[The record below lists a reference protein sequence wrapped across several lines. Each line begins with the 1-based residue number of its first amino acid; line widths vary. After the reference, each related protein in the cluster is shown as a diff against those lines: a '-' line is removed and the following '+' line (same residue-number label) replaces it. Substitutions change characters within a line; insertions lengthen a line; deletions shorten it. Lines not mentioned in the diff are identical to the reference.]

1 MSMKALD
8 RKLIRGLWHVRAQ
21 ALAVAVVIACGVAV
35 LVMSL
40 STLEALTETTA
51 TYYARNRFA
60 DVFASA
66 VRAPLRVAERIA
78 ALPGVQ
84 AVETRI
90 SRIATLDVAGFGQ
103 PVVGRLTSIPEAG
116 QPVLNRLTL
125 RNGRWIEPRRHE
137 EVIVNEA
144 FAEAHGL
151 RPGDRIG
158 AVINGHRRTL
168 TIVGTALSPEFVY
181 ALAPGGLMP
190 DDKRFA
196 VVWMG
201 REALESAYDLEG
213 AFDDLSVSLLRGAD
227 PAPVMR
233 AVDRLLA
240 PYGGI
245 SAVARADQ
253 LSNWFVVN
261 EITQLRTMSTVLPAI
276 FLGVAAF
283 LTYMVLA
290 RLIATERAEIGLL
303 KAFGYGN
310 GRIAWHYTK
319 LVLAIAAVGV
329 LLGSL
334 VGVMF
339 GLHNTRLYAEFFRF
353 PLLIYRP
360 SADSFVIGA
369 AVTAGATLAGALAAV
384 ARAAALP
391 PAEAMRPP
399 TPVAYRRSGLST
411 FTVVRALDQPTRIA
425 VREIGR
431 WPIRSAF
438 TALGI
443 ALAVGLL
450 VMGLQ
455 WRDSIDAIAQ
465 SYFFTSQRQSMT
477 IGLAEPEAMPVVQAF
492 RHLPGVLAAE
502 PMRIAGADFSV
513 GTRTHRGALTG
524 VPQDSLLQ
532 PIHDEASGRDLP
544 VPPGGVVL
552 ASRLAEKLGVGVG
565 DRVFVDVHEGRRPQ
579 VSLPVTG
586 VFETLISMPAYMD
599 LDALNRLLRERPSAS
614 YVNLLV
620 DPHAEPALLAELTTL
635 PRVSAIM
642 LKQAALDSFYNT
654 IGEHLLTY
662 IGIFA
667 GFAAA
672 LAFGVTYNSARIA
685 LSERGRE
692 LATLRV
698 LGFRRTEISY
708 ILLAQ
713 VGLLIAGALPMGC
726 LIGLGLTRLV
736 ARLLDTELYRLPL
749 VIEPATYGWAIVL
762 TLLAA
767 AVSALLVRRR
777 VDRLDLIRVLKT
789 RE

>member
-1 MSMKALD
+1 MKALD
-8 RKLIRGLWHVRAQ
+8 RKLFRELWRLRAQ
-21 ALAVAVVIACGVAV
+21 ALAIAVVIACGVAV

-40 STLEALTETTA
+40 STVEALTETTTA
-51 TYYARNRFA
+51 YYARNRFG

-66 VRAPLRVAERIA
+66 VRAPLRVAARIGDV
-78 ALPGVQ
+78 PGVKT
-84 AVETRI
+84 VETRI
-90 SRIATLDVAGFGQ
+90 TRIATLDVAGFGQ
-103 PVVGRLTSIPEAG
+103 PVVGRLTSIPETG

-125 RNGRWIEPRRHE
+125 RSGRWIEPRRHD
-137 EVIVNEA
+137 EVIVNEP
-144 FAEAHGL
+144 FAAAHGL

-158 AVINGHRRTL
+158 AVVNGRRRTL

-213 AFDDLSVSLLRGAD
+213 AFDGVSVALLRGAD
-227 PAPVMR
+227 PAPVLR

-240 PYGGI
+240 PYGGT
-245 SAVARADQ
+245 SAIARADQ

-283 LTYMVLA
+283 LAYMVLA

-310 GRIAWHYTK
+310 ARIAWHYMK

-329 LLGSL
+329 ALGSL
-334 VGVMF
+334 LGVLF

-360 SADSFVIGA
+360 SPYSFVIGT
-369 AVTAGATLAGALAAV
+369 AVSVGATLAGALVAV
-384 ARAAALP
+384 GRAAALP

-399 TPVAYRRSGLST
+399 TPATYRRSRVAALG
-411 FTVVRALDQPTRIA
+411 VVRALDQPTRIA
-425 VREIGR
+425 LREIGR

-438 TALGI
+438 TSLGI

-455 WRDSIDAIAQ
+455 WRDSIDAMAQ
-465 SYFFTSQRQSMT
+465 GYFFGSQRQSMM
-477 IGLAEPEAMPVVQAF
+477 IGLAQPEALTVVQAF

-502 PMRIAGADFSV
+502 PMRIVGADFSV
-513 GTRTHRGALTG
+513 GTRTHRGAVTG
-524 VPQDSLLQ
+524 IPPGTLLQ
-532 PIHDEASGRDLP
+532 PIHDTANGRDLP
-544 VPPGGVVL
+544 VPPGGLVL
-552 ASRLAEKLGVGVG
+552 ATRLARKLGVGIG
-565 DRVFVDVHEGRRPQ
+565 DRVWIDVHEGRRPQ

-599 LDALNRLLRERPSAS
+599 LGALNRLLRERPSAG

-620 DPHAEPALLAELTTL
+620 DPDAEADLLAALTRL
-635 PRVSAIM
+635 PKVTAIM
-642 LKQAALDSFYNT
+642 LKQAALDSFYKT
-654 IGEHLLTY
+654 IGEQLMIY
-662 IGIFA
+662 IGLFSGFA
-667 GFAAA
+667 GA

-698 LGFRRTEISY
+698 LGFRRAEISY

-713 VGLLIAGALPMGC
+713 VGLLVAAALPVGC
-726 LIGLGLTRLV
+726 LIGRGLTVLV

-749 VIEPATYGWAIVL
+749 VIEPATYGWAVVL
-762 TLLAA
+762 TLLAGV
-767 AVSALLVRRR
+767 VSAGLVRRR
-777 VDRLDLIRVLKT
+777 IDRLDLIRVLKT

>member
-1 MSMKALD
+1 MKALD
-8 RKLIRGLWHVRAQ
+8 RKLIRELWRLRAQ
-21 ALAVAVVIACGVAV
+21 ALAIAVVIGCGVAV

-40 STLEALTETTA
+40 STLEALTETTEA
-51 TYYARNRFA
+51 YYARNRFG

-66 VRAPLRVAERIA
+66 VRVPLRVAERIS

-84 AVETRI
+84 TVETRI
-90 SRIATLDVAGFGQ
+90 SRIATLDVKGFGQ

-125 RNGRWIEPRRHE
+125 RSGRWIEPRREE
-137 EVIVNEA
+137 EVIVNEP

-151 RPGDRIG
+151 RPGDQIG

-201 REALESAYDLEG
+201 RDALESAYDLKG
-213 AFDDLSVSLLRGAD
+213 AFNDLSVSLLRGTD

-240 PYGGI
+240 PYGGT

-261 EITQLRTMSTVLPAI
+261 EIAQLRTMSTVLPAI

-303 KAFGYGN
+303 KAFGYDHAG
-310 GRIAWHYTK
+310 IAWHYTK
-319 LVLAIAAVGV
+319 LVMAIAAFGVILGSIVGV
-329 LLGSL
+329 A
-334 VGVMF
+334 F

-360 SADSFVIGA
+360 SPYSFLIGA
-369 AVTAGATLAGALAAV
+369 AVSVGATLAGALAAV
-384 ARAAALP
+384 GRAAALA

-399 TPVAYRRSGLST
+399 MPAAYRRSRLSALG
-411 FTVVRALDQPTRIA
+411 VVRALDQPTRIA
-425 VREIGR
+425 FREIAR

-438 TALGI
+438 TSLGI

-465 SYFFTSQRQSMT
+465 NYFFNTQRQSVM
-477 IGLAEPEAMPVVQAF
+477 IGLVEPEALPVVQAF
-492 RHLPGVLAAE
+492 RRLPGVLSAE

-513 GTRTHRGALTG
+513 GTRTHRGAITG
-524 VPQDSLLQ
+524 VPRSSLLQ

-544 VPPGGVVL
+544 VPRSGLVL
-552 ASRLAEKLGVGVG
+552 ASRLAQKLGVGVG
-565 DRVFVDVHEGRRPQ
+565 DRVWVDIHEGRRPQ

-586 VFETLISMPAYMD
+586 VFETLISMPAYLD

-620 DPHAEPALLAELTTL
+620 DPNEEPGLLAKLSTL
-635 PRVSAIM
+635 PKVSAIM
-642 LKQAALDSFYNT
+642 LKQAALDSFYKT
-654 IGEHLLTY
+654 IGEQLMIY
-662 IGIFA
+662 IGIFS
-667 GFAAA
+667 GFAIA

-698 LGFRRTEISY
+698 LGFRRAEISY

-713 VGLLIAGALPMGC
+713 VGLLVAAALPIGC
-726 LIGLGLTRLV
+726 LIGRGLTLLV

-762 TLLAA
+762 TVLAG
-767 AVSALLVRRR
+767 AVSAGLVRRR
-777 VDRLDLIRVLKT
+777 VNGLDLIRVLKT